1 MITSLR
7 QILEENGVEKKDTV
21 YRKCNREILGFQI
34 VSGDFYEV
42 VQNRYKE
49 KKLRYKN
56 SVSLSDFA
64 GIIKKLPELAEM
76 DFLQRDKMPFFTE
89 GLGRL
94 QSAIKE
100 GRPVVVEGGPCL
112 FGVDEVEVEI
122 RTKDGRSRVFDYCTG
137 KRYGVEADSAEDN
150 METFFENHSDQ
161 IEEVIFHDH
170 KQGITSQEYE
180 SILYVFQAAKALHG
194 TAVIPLPDM
203 SYSKYLFAVISKL
216 DSDQQEKIMKDFH
229 RVSWRISDLYI
240 NLINRMEKD
249 YPGVK
254 CVIVHERNQK
264 ICEQFYEGRK
274 TYIERNKILRM
285 ITNMPNRKESVKDYV
300 SMPALPYYLLGIR
313 DILEIDS
320 VDETDSFRKCAKA
333 HKGAI
338 NLSCI
343 LYPERLSR
351 DGKNTI
357 YQTKR
362 EYKEY
367 L

>member
-1 MITSLR
+1 MIIDLKK
-7 QILEENGVEKKDTV
+7 ILEENKTDKQNTV
-21 YRKCNREILGFQI
+21 YQKTNLEVMKFQFVAGDFFQI
-34 VSGDFYEV
+34 I
-42 VQNRYKE
+42 QNKYKE
-49 KKLRYKN
+49 EKLYYKN
-56 SVSLSDFA
+56 SVSVSDFS
-64 GIIKKLPELAEM
+64 GIIRKVPALMGA
-76 DFLQRDKMPFFTE
+76 DFPGKDSMPFFTE

-94 QSAIKE
+94 ESAIKE
-100 GRPVVVEGGPCL
+100 GRPVAVEGGPCL

-122 RTKDGRSRVFDYCTG
+122 RTKDGKSRVFDYCTG
-137 KRYGVEADSAEDN
+137 KRYGMEADTTVNN
-150 METFFENHSDQ
+150 METFFEDCSDK

-180 SILYVFQAAKALHG
+180 SILYVFQATRALRG

-203 SYSKYLFAVISKL
+203 SYSKYLAAVISKL
-216 DSDQQEKIMKDFH
+216 DNTRKEKIMKDFH
-229 RVSWRISDLYI
+229 RISWRISDLYI
-240 NLINRMEKD
+240 KLIQNMARD
-249 YPGVK
+249 YPEVRY
-254 CVIVHERNQK
+254 VIVHERNQK
-264 ICEQFYEGRK
+264 ICEQFYEERK
-274 TYIERNKILRM
+274 QYIERNKILRL
-285 ITNMPNRKESVKDYV
+285 ITNMQNRKESVKDYI

-333 HKGAI
+333 HKGVI

-343 LYPERLSR
+343 LYPERLSK

>member
-1 MITSLR
+1 MITSLQ
-7 QILEENGVEKKDTV
+7 QILKKDKTEKQDTV
-21 YRKCNREILGFQI
+21 YQKTNLEVLKFQI
-34 VSGDFYEV
+34 VAGDFFEII
-42 VQNRYKE
+42 QNRYKE
-49 KKLRYKN
+49 KKLKYKN
-56 SVSLSDFA
+56 SVSVSDFK
-64 GIIKKLPELAEM
+64 GIIRKVPALAEA
-76 DFLQRDKMPFFTE
+76 DFPGKDSMPFFTE

-94 QSAIKE
+94 QSALKE
-100 GRPVVVEGGPCL
+100 GRPVAVEGGPCL

-137 KRYGVEADSAEDN
+137 KRYGVETDGTSDN
-150 METFFENHSDQ
+150 METFFEEHSDK
-161 IEEVIFHDH
+161 IDEVLFHDH

-180 SILYVFQAAKALHG
+180 SIQYVFEAARVLHG

-203 SYSKYLFAVISKL
+203 SYSKYLSAVISKQG
-216 DSDQQEKIMKDFH
+216 DAQKEKIMKDFH

-240 NLINRMEKD
+240 ELIRNMARD
-249 YPGVK
+249 YPEVPY
-254 CVIVHERNQK
+254 VIVHERNQK
-264 ICEQFYEGRK
+264 ICEQFYEGRRS
-274 TYIERNKILRM
+274 YIERNKILRL
-285 ITNMPNRKESVKDYV
+285 ITNMPNRKESVKDYI

-333 HKGAI
+333 HKGVI

-343 LYPERLSR
+343 LYPERLSK

-357 YQTKR
+357 YQTER
-362 EYKEY
+362 RYKEY

>member
-1 MITSLR
+1 MITSLQ
-7 QILEENGVEKKDTV
+7 QILKKNETDKKETV
-21 YRKCNREILGFQI
+21 YQKSNLEVLKFQI
-34 VSGDFYEV
+34 AAGDFFDV
-42 VQNRYKE
+42 IQNRHKE

-64 GIIKKLPELAEM
+64 GIINKVPALAQA
-76 DFLQRDKMPFFTE
+76 DFPGKDSMPFFTE

-100 GRPVVVEGGPCL
+100 GRPAAVEGGPCL

-122 RTKDGRSRVFDYCTG
+122 RTKDGKSRVFDYCTG
-137 KRYGVEADSAEDN
+137 KRYGVEADTTEDN
-150 METFFENHSDQ
+150 METFFEDHSDQ
-161 IEEVIFHDH
+161 IDEVLFHDH

-180 SILYVFQAAKALHG
+180 SILYVFQAARALHG

-203 SYSKYLFAVISKL
+203 SYSKYLSAVISKL
-216 DSDQQEKIMKDFH
+216 GDTQKEKIMKDFH

-240 NLINRMEKD
+240 ELIQNMAKD
-249 YPGVK
+249 YPEVPY
-254 CVIVHERNQK
+254 VIVHERDQK

-274 TYIERNKILRM
+274 PYIERNKILRL
-285 ITNMPNRKESVKDYV
+285 ITNMPNRRESVKDYI

-320 VDETDSFRKCAKA
+320 VDETDSFRKCARA
-333 HKGAI
+333 HKGVI

-351 DGKNTI
+351 DGRNTI

>member
-1 MITSLR
+1 MITSLQ
-7 QILEENGVEKKDTV
+7 QILKKDKTEKQDTV
-21 YRKCNREILGFQI
+21 YRKTNMEVLKFQI
-34 VSGDFYEV
+34 VAGDFFEII
-42 VQNRYKE
+42 QNRYKE
-49 KKLRYKN
+49 KKLKYKN
-56 SVSLSDFA
+56 SVSASDFK
-64 GIIKKLPELAEM
+64 GIIRKVPALAEA
-76 DFLQRDKMPFFTE
+76 DFPGKDIMPFFTE
-89 GLGRL
+89 GMGRL

-100 GRPVVVEGGPCL
+100 GRPVAVEGGPCL

-122 RTKDGRSRVFDYCTG
+122 RTKDGRSRTFDYCTG
-137 KRYGVEADSAEDN
+137 KRYGMVTDTTADN
-150 METFFENHSDQ
+150 MESFFENCADQ
-161 IEEVIFHDH
+161 IEDVVFHDH

-180 SILYVFQAAKALHG
+180 SIQYVFEAARVLHG
-194 TAVIPLPDM
+194 MAVIPLPDM
-203 SYSKYLFAVISKL
+203 SYSKYLSAVLGKL
-216 DSDQQEKIMKDFH
+216 DSGQKEEIMEAFH

-240 NLINRMEKD
+240 DLINRMEKA
-249 YPGVK
+249 YPEVK
-254 CVIVHERNQK
+254 CVIVHERDQELCNR
-264 ICEQFYEGRK
+264 FYEERK
-274 TYIERNKILRM
+274 PYIERNKILRM
-285 ITNMPNRKESVKDYV
+285 ITNMPNRKESVKDYI